1 MIEWSEKLYLTDSV
15 KKKVKKIRKKIEK
28 PDKIRF
34 GAYLVTL
41 NDNGTDLFD
50 IYNILMFP
58 AKHFKKE
65 DTNVKIVGIAKDE
78 DEAKLLVIE
87 MIKLIT
93 ANGTPLTSDGL
104 KEFFKASAK

>member
-1 MIEWSEKLYLTDSV
+1 MIEWSGELFLTDSV

-34 GAYLVTL
+34 GAYIVTL

-65 DTNVKIVGIAKDE
+65 DTDVMIVGLAGNE
-78 DEAKLLVIE
+78 DESNELVIE
-87 MIKLIT
+87 IIKKIT
-93 ANGTPLTSDGL
+93 ADNTPLTPDGL
-104 KEFFKASAK
+104 KEYFKASAK

>member
-1 MIEWSEKLYLTDSV
+1 MIEWSDKLFITDSV

-34 GAYLVTL
+34 GAYLITL

-58 AKHFKKE
+58 ARHFKKE
-65 DTNVKIVGIAKDE
+65 TADIRIVGIAKD
-78 DEAKLLVIE
+78 DGEAKELAGK
-87 MIKLIT
+87 MIQEIL
-93 ANGTPLTSDGL
+93 NEGFPLTPDGL
-104 KEFFKASAK
+104 KEYFIAAAE

>member
-1 MIEWSEKLYLTDSV
+1 MIEWSGKLFLTDSV

-28 PDKIRF
+28 PYKIRF
-34 GAYLVTL
+34 GAYVVTL

-65 DTNVKIVGIAKDE
+65 DTDVTIVGLAGNE
-78 DEAKLLVIE
+78 DESKELVIE
-87 MIKLIT
+87 IIKKIT
-93 ANGTPLTSDGL
+93 AENTPLTPDGL
-104 KEFFKASAK
+104 KEYFKASAK